1 MYMILLE
8 NLQMEKV
15 STLPNFKKR
24 TSNYSGSDRKEN
36 RKSLSNEV
44 LDIVAD
50 SLFYVR
56 SREALLDSKNCGIP
70 SFFNFTGQFWDNSR
84 RKYCRD
90 FSGSGLQ
97 KQCERL
103 QILLDQVWLQRP
115 CFKEFKKAISELL
128 LSLIKYRK
136 YLKTQ
141 NSIDSSRHLET
152 DIQRQRRIEENSQS
166 CGLYWSF
173 VVIKLVFGSY
183 TGSEIF
189 FKKLLDLKFF
199 LVPEKILLF
208 IIFFFRADLACRA
221 ARQICFLLRP

>member
-1 MYMILLE
+1 MRILCGNFPDIEKTQNNCVIVKDDLE
-8 NLQMEKV
+8 KGMVFNSLSEKLTDIQYV
-15 STLPNFKKR
+15 FQGEEQKPKPKPTWDDIFAKNKPNKFPARLETVDSKNHHSNKIKVRNHVYDLVRKSSNGKGFYPSELLKR
-24 TSNYSGSDRKEN
+24 TSNSSGSDRKEN

-103 QILLDQVWLQRP
+103 QILLNQVWLQRP
-115 CFKEFKKAISELL
+115 CFKEFKKAI
-128 LSLIKYRK
+128 
-136 YLKTQ
+136 
-141 NSIDSSRHLET
+141 
-152 DIQRQRRIEENSQS
+152 
-166 CGLYWSF
+166 
-173 VVIKLVFGSY
+173 
-183 TGSEIF
+183 
-189 FKKLLDLKFF
+189 
-199 LVPEKILLF
+199 
-208 IIFFFRADLACRA
+208 
-221 ARQICFLLRP
+221 